1 MPDGLGAYL
10 MNRTSIS
17 DLKRKAKDQL
27 LGNYGIATGSFA
39 LIFVLS
45 YAIMTVVTSAIAGVG
60 VSNSKPV
67 FDTGTI
73 PGEIAVRVL
82 GVVVTAISTVLTTG
96 YTYVI
101 RRIADKEKPTVSDLF
116 YVFKNHPDK
125 VVIISL
131 IMTVL
136 QFILQLPAILV
147 GHGGFMTGEA
157 ASPVDLN
164 IDGKKFLL
172 WIVLYLAG
180 FIVSFVIDLYLA
192 MAFLIYLDDSEESV
206 GNIIKRSIFL
216 MRGNVLR
223 YFYML
228 LTFAGYYVLII
239 LSLGIAA
246 LWVVPYQTMAMVR
259 FYYSIREDVYESG
272 I

>member
-1 MPDGLGAYL
+1 

-39 LIFVLS
+39 LLFVLS
-45 YAIMTVVTSAIAGVG
+45 YAFMTIVTSAIAGVG
-60 VSNSKPV
+60 ISNAKPLI
-67 FDTGTI
+67 DTETI
-73 PGEIAVRVL
+73 PGEIAFRVL
-82 GVVVTAISTVLTTG
+82 GVIVTAISTVLTTG

-101 RRIADKEKPTVSDLF
+101 RRIADGEKPTVSDLF

-125 VVIISL
+125 VVILSL
-131 IMTVL
+131 IMTGLQFVL
-136 QFILQLPAILV
+136 QFPAILV
-147 GHGGFMTGEA
+147 GHGGFMTGD
-157 ASPVDLN
+157 PVDPADFN
-164 IDGKKFLL
+164 IDGKKFLI

-180 FIVSFVIDLYLA
+180 FIVSFIIDLYLA
-192 MAFLIYLDDSEESV
+192 MTFLIYLDDSNESV
-206 GNIIKRSIFL
+206 GNIVRRSITL

-223 YFYML
+223 YFYLL
-228 LTFAGYYVLII
+228 LTFAGYYLLIF

-246 LWVVPYQTMAMVR
+246 LWVVPYQTMAMVG
-259 FYYSIREDVYESG
+259 FYYSIREDGYESG